1 MLDDRTRDLLTKT
14 LRSYGV
20 TVCYLFGSR
29 ARGECRPDSDVDL
42 GMVFSEFR
50 REINAVD
57 MEIEVENAVGDL
69 LAPLRVDVVF
79 LQRAS
84 QSFRFEV
91 ISSGTVLYSEDEDF
105 RTDFEYEVVR
115 DYLDFAPVID
125 EYHLSV
131 KEAAEHAR
139 D

>member
-1 MLDDRTRDLLTKT
+1 MDRGTKGLLIET

-20 TVCYLFGSR
+20 SVCYLFGSR
-29 ARGECRPDSDVDL
+29 ARGDCRADSDVDL
-42 GMVFSEFR
+42 GMVFREFR
-50 REINAVD
+50 REINNVD
-57 MEIEVENAVGDL
+57 MEIEIENAVGDL

-84 QSFRFEV
+84 QTFRYEV
-91 ISSGTVLYSEDEDF
+91 VTSGAVLYSDDEDF

-115 DYLDFAPVID
+115 DYLDFAPVIK

-131 KEAAEHAR
+131 QESAGR
-139 D
+139 P